1 MILFGFVQLVWEGLG
16 LGGGTDIGNWSRYI
30 DYVKKI

>member
-16 LGGGTDIGNWSRYI
+16 LGGGTDVGNWSR
-30 DYVKKI
+30 